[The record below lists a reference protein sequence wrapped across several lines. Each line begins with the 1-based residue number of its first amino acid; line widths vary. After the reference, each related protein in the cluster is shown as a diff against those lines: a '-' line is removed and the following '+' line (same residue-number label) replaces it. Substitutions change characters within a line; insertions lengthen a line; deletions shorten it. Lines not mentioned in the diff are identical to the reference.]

1 MIEIEEASSSSSEEY
16 KTGANHRFVLPSVS
30 EDHQK
35 SNL

>member
-16 KTGANHRFVLPSVS
+16 KTGNHRFVLPSTT